1 VPRELCRVDQFCCE
15 GVVVPLTF
23 FFSADLIGVLVSSSD
38 DSVDIGAGVVRCRL
52 EVGVGVA
59 GKEVL
64 LRVARC
70 EGDSFDESVLLRF
83 ICWRK

>member
-1 VPRELCRVDQFCCE
+1 MPRELCRVDPFRCE
-15 GVVVPLTF
+15 GVVVPLIF
-23 FFSADLIGVLVSSSD
+23 FFCADLIGVLVSSSD
-38 DSVDIGAGVVRCRL
+38 DSVDIDARVVRCRL
-52 EVGVGVA
+52 EVGVGVV

-70 EGDSFDESVLLRF
+70 EGDSVDESVLLRF